1 MVDKDSNSTDSSVLG
16 EKNHFDHLGVAAEA
30 GARIRTP
37 APLMATND
45 VACLDELHISAF
57 VYKSMPR

>member
-1 MVDKDSNSTDSSVLG
+1 MVGKDSHSTDSSVLG

-30 GARIRTP
+30 GARISTP
-37 APLMATND
+37 APLMATNE
-45 VACLDELHISAF
+45 LPYLNELHISAF